1 MNIPARADMYS
12 CDEVAECMTV
22 SRELYKALWLA
33 LETSEQT
40 VNAED
45 CGSSVEF
52 HQLNHITIKDKWNC
66 FTDNQKTEL
75 SNLLSH

>member
-1 MNIPARADMYS
+1 MNIPAMADMYS

-52 HQLNHITIKDKWNC
+52 NQLNHTTIKDKWNC

>member
-1 MNIPARADMYS
+1 MKIPEMAHLYS

-33 LETSEQT
+33 LGAYERT

-52 HQLNHITIKDKWNC
+52 NQLNRTTIKDKWDC